1 MNKVRPRF
9 VVDASVGIKL
19 FVDEPLSE
27 QAHALFA
34 KLSEDPPAELYVPDL
49 FFIECTN
56 VLLKYMR
63 RFGRSLEDS
72 QADTVDLNKLA
83 LKPVS
88 TADLMTDALLLAS
101 QMNLTAYDA
110 CYAVL
115 AHKLN
120 IPLIT
125 ADEPTAQAAG
135 WATGS
140 SILHAREPKRGT
152 RTPKVLPR
160 RAVDHGN
167 MQTQSGE
174 TRSAEW
180 LGGTELHPL
189 RKPAAPS
196 GQHSAVNAGALIIVF

>member
-1 MNKVRPRF
+1 MNKERPRF

-34 KLSEDPPAELYVPDL
+34 KLSEDPPAELYIPDL

-56 VLLKYMR
+56 ILLKYMR

-125 ADEPTAQAAG
+125 ADEPMAQ
-135 WATGS
+135 
-140 SILHAREPKRGT
+140 
-152 RTPKVLPR
+152 V
-160 RAVDHGN
+160 
-167 MQTQSGE
+167 
-174 TRSAEW
+174 AEW
-180 LGGTELHPL
+180 AIWLGDY
-189 RKPAAPS
+189 K
-196 GQHSAVNAGALIIVF
+196 